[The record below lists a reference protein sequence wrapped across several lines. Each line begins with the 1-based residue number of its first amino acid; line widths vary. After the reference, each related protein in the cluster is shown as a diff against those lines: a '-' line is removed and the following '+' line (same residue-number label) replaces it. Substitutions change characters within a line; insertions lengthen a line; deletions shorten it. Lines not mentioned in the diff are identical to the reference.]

1 MTKVI
6 KGKGPV
12 AHRKIDSSPADA
24 KTDALAFAKVVKKS
38 LIKAKVW
45 AVFTVFQSDADLA
58 RTLGVHRSN
67 VLRWKRGER
76 PDRENWEQLVGIE
89 TVVSLLAGFLD
100 DRSIPKWLHGFNA
113 HLGDRRPVDV
123 IREGRLSEV
132 IAAIEAEK
140 AGSFA

>member
-1 MTKVI
+1 MTRVL
-6 KGKGPV
+6 KGKKPR
-12 AHRKIDSSPADA
+12 AHVKIESVTFVNKA
-24 KTDALAFAKVVKKS
+24 

-45 AVFTVFQSDADLA
+45 AVSVVFHSDADLA

-67 VLRWKRGER
+67 VVRWKRGER
-76 PDRENWEQLVGIE
+76 PERENWERLVGIE
-89 TVVSLLAGFLD
+89 TVVSLLTGFLD